1 VKILVPQGSRRGGCP
16 HPPSRAQR
24 GLRRFACVLVP
35 LLAATLLAQD
45 SPGSRRPSVTLLPN
59 EVISVARGHSG
70 TVELIFRIPHGFHI
84 NSNLPHQEYLKKT
97 ELKLDAPTDILV
109 RKITYP
115 DGEDRSFPFAPEEK
129 LNVYSGDFTVTV
141 EVRPLRTVLPT
152 KYAVHGRLKYQA
164 CDNAACYP
172 PREAPVTF
180 EVKVTKAA
188 SETKHKNTPQS
199 PHAHT

>member
-1 VKILVPQGSRRGGCP
+1 MQILPDPRRGRCP
-16 HPPSRAQR
+16 HPPSRAPR
-24 GLRRFACVLVP
+24 GFRVCVCILVP
-35 LLAATLLAQD
+35 LFSALAFSQD
-45 SPGSRRPSVTLLPN
+45 SPGARRPSVSLLPS

-70 TVELIFRIPHGFHI
+70 TVELIFRIPQGFHI

-97 ELKLDAPTDILV
+97 ELKLNAPTDILV
-109 RKITYP
+109 RKVRYP

-129 LNVYSGDFTVTV
+129 INVYSGDFTITV
-141 EVRPLRTVLPT
+141 EVRPLKTVLPT
-152 KYAVHGRLKYQA
+152 KYAVHGSLKYQA

-180 EVKVTKAA
+180 EVQVTKAT
-188 SETKHKNTPQS
+188 SETKHKRTPQS